1 VTGTIVRRFVLVVPV
16 LLGISL
22 IVFMMMHLAPGDPAE
37 AMLGPLRTDAT
48 LAKVRHELG
57 LDQPLPVQYINWIGK
72 AITGDLGNSIRL
84 NRPVLPEVMTRFR
97 DSAMLGLVAFTIATI
112 VGLLA
117 GMVSAVKRGSFVDQL
132 VTVTTVV
139 GLAMPPFYLG
149 MLLIVVF
156 SVKLGW
162 LPSSGMYEIRGEP
175 TPTELMRHIVLPA
188 ITLAAAPLTVIARM
202 SRSSMLEVLNQDF
215 IRTAR
220 SKGLSGQVV
229 LLRHA
234 LRNALGPVLSVL
246 GLEIGYLLSAAA
258 LVEVVFGWPGLGSE
272 LVQSVVTRDL
282 PLAQGCV
289 LVIASLYV
297 GVTVFTD
304 LLQATLDPRIQFR

>member
-1 VTGTIVRRFVLVVPV
+1 VSATIVRRFVLVVPV
-16 LLGISL
+16 LFGISL

-37 AMLGPLRTDAT
+37 AMLGPLRTAET
-48 LAKVRHELG
+48 LARVRHELG
-57 LDQPLPVQYINWIGK
+57 LDQPVPVQYVNWIGR
-72 AITGDLGNSIRL
+72 ALTGDLGNSIRL
-84 NRPVLPEVMTRFR
+84 NRPVLPEVLARFG
-97 DSAMLGLVAFTIATI
+97 DSAMLGLVAFLIATI
-112 VGLLA
+112 LGLLA
-117 GMVSAVKRGSFVDQL
+117 GMVSAVKRGSLIDHL

-156 SVKLGW
+156 SVKLGV
-162 LPSSGMYEIRGEP
+162 LPSSGMYEIRGDP
-175 TPTELMRHIVLPA
+175 TLPELLRHIILPA
-188 ITLAAAPLTVIARM
+188 VTLAAAPLTVIARM
-202 SRSSMLEVLNQDF
+202 SRSSMLEVLNQDYV
-215 IRTAR
+215 RTAR

-289 LVIASLYV
+289 LVIATLYV
-297 GVTVFTD
+297 LVTVLTD
-304 LLQATLDPRIQFR
+304 LFQAVLDPRIQFR